1 MSYAIITVR
10 LQQLAFFSDA
20 WHPSANIAIYRLQH
34 SNCTAMYLL
43 AYVAR

>member
-20 WHPSANIAIYRLQH
+20 RHPSANIAIYRLQH
-34 SNCTAMYLL
+34 SNCTGHVFA